1 MQRLTHEKLITIE
14 LILEQLEDKLS
25 PVSTYFESV
34 LLNVILREL
43 DPPCRKVFIDL
54 LVDSNTKESA
64 LLYATGKIRGLDQK
78 LQDSIQQATVGLLR
92 K

>member
-1 MQRLTHEKLITIE
+1 MQRLKHEKFITIE

-25 PVSTYFESV
+25 PVNTYFESV

-64 LLYATGKIRGLDQK
+64 LMYATGKIEDLDQK
-78 LQDSIQQATVGLLR
+78 VIGALAKAVNQLHKD
-92 K
+92 